1 MHTGSQ
7 SNKFTGLR
15 VAGVLMATHTP
26 FPTTASPHRRTD
38 TCGSSTGIT
47 RTALSRLRFA
57 SFFRKGAREERRRLK
72 PNPYRARAPEDAE
85 CRSNK
90 RGIIFCQA
98 RRSSVFFLYV
108 ATNDIAWATSYL
120 VAARSGAPG
129 TGARYRVR
137 FSVAEPGA
145 NGSSISMSLP
155 ESQM

>member
-26 FPTTASPHRRTD
+26 FPTTASSHRRTD

-47 RTALSRLRFA
+47 RTAISRLRFA

-85 CRSNK
+85 SRSNK

-98 RRSSVFFLYV
+98 RRSSVFFLV
-108 ATNDIAWATSYL
+108 WRRTTSPGRHRIWLRRAPAHL
-120 VAARSGAPG
+120 VP
-129 TGARYRVR
+129 
-137 FSVAEPGA
+137 EPGIEFA
-145 NGSSISMSLP
+145 SQSL
-155 ESQM
+155 